1 MFHTHTKNDLVW
13 LTSDVLENDA
23 VTHGFS
29 TRKGGVSPAPWDSLN
44 LDDRRGDDIA
54 NVQENFRRLC
64 AALDTDVQRAV
75 LSRQVHR
82 SDVRRVTAKDCGKG
96 LWRPQDYDSAD
107 GLVTDVPG
115 IHLGLQ
121 LEGLV
126 LCFQNRFLAF
136 LFCGLD
142 RFVHQTGGLGF
153 RAADLGFGGLFTVV
167 VTNKIACTD
176 ARSKRDDQD
185 HDPDDRGHRIS
196 LSFVKIQ
203 NSES

>member
-82 SDVRRVTAKDCGKG
+82 SDVRRVTAE
-96 LWRPQDYDSAD
+96 DS
-107 GLVTDVPG
+107 TRKS
-115 IHLGLQ
+115 I
-121 LEGLV
+121 
-126 LCFQNRFLAF
+126 RK
-136 LFCGLD
+136 
-142 RFVHQTGGLGF
+142 T
-153 RAADLGFGGLFTVV
+153 
-167 VTNKIACTD
+167 
-176 ARSKRDDQD
+176 
-185 HDPDDRGHRIS
+185 
-196 LSFVKIQ
+196 LSWLR
-203 NSES
+203 

>member
-82 SDVRRVTAKDCGKG
+82 SDVRRVTAEDCGKG
-96 LWRPQDYDSAD
+96 L
-107 GLVTDVPG
+107 
-115 IHLGLQ
+115 
-121 LEGLV
+121 
-126 LCFQNRFLAF
+126 
-136 LFCGLD
+136 
-142 RFVHQTGGLGF
+142 F
-153 RAADLGFGGLFTVV
+153 RE
-167 VTNKIACTD
+167 
-176 ARSKRDDQD
+176 RD
-185 HDPDDRGHRIS
+185 
-196 LSFVKIQ
+196 
-203 NSES
+203 